1 MRRVMVA
8 LLAALAAPAL
18 AADEPPDDCARFV
31 NQVLGQKLRRKVRGN
46 AWDVQLLPSNRHAL
60 TLVWRIPDESFVRD
74 ERLLL
79 RRSGD
84 RVEHFRQL
92 YAALEREKPPRGV
105 IGFVFRH
112 SPWRAVVARQRTV
125 LPQTHIAFVGGRR
138 PFSVHNDTSG
148 PRSVEQLLGQSWGPI
163 SLAER
168 PLAERILRT
177 QLSVVLSPGARI
189 GYTDFVLQQRFVRDR
204 ECSLLEMLLRKL
216 PPPDRQIAS
225 FRPVSFSRLNLGRRP
240 RVQSGEAH

>member
-1 MRRVMVA
+1 MWRALVA
-8 LLAALAAPAL
+8 LLAVLASPAL

-31 NQVLGQKLRRKVRGN
+31 NQVLGQKLRRRVRGN

-60 TLVWRIPDESFVRD
+60 TLVWRIPDESYVRD

-92 YAALEREKPPRGV
+92 YATLEREGRPRGV

-112 SPWRAVVARQRTV
+112 SPWRAVVARQRAA
-125 LPQTHIAFVGGRR
+125 LPQTHIAYLAGRR
-138 PFSVHNDTSG
+138 QFFVQNDTSG
-148 PRSVEQLLGQSWGPI
+148 PRSVEQLLGASWGPI
-163 SLAER
+163 GPLER

-177 QLSVVLSPGARI
+177 QLTVVLSPGARV
-189 GYTDFVLQQRFVRDR
+189 GFTDFVLQQRFVRDR
-204 ECSLLEMLLRKL
+204 ECALLEMLLRKL
-216 PPPDRQIAS
+216 PGADRIPS
-225 FRPVSFSRLNLGRRP
+225 FRPVSFSRLNLGRR
-240 RVQSGEAH
+240 R